1 MKIITG
7 LGNPGKEYQSTRH
20 NVGFMVIDL
29 LVKEQKIT
37 DKWQKKFNSLFLKS
51 GALILLKPQTY
62 MNLSGRAVRK
72 AMDFYKITPQDILIV
87 HDDIDLQE
95 GILKQKKSGGDGGN
109 RGIRSII
116 EHLGTKDFSRIK
128 IGIGHPGDKD
138 KVSDY
143 VLSKFEPQQDTLDN
157 AVKRIKE
164 WLDS

>member
-7 LGNPGKEYQSTRH
+7 LGNPGKEYQRTRH

-29 LVKEQKIT
+29 LVKELEIA

-51 GALILLKPQTY
+51 GELLLLKPQTY

-72 AMDFYKITPQDILIV
+72 VIDFYKIAPQDILIV
-87 HDDIDLQE
+87 HDDIDLEE
-95 GILKQKKSGGDGGN
+95 GILKLKNSGGDGGN

-116 EHLGTKDFSRIK
+116 EHLGTKEFSRIK

-143 VLSKFEPQQDTLDN
+143 VLSKYEPQQDTLLS
-157 AVKRIKE
+157 AVSKIKE
-164 WLDS
+164 WLAR

>member
-29 LVKEQKIT
+29 LVKELGIT
-37 DKWQKKFNSLFLKS
+37 DKWQKKFNALFLKS
-51 GALILLKPQTY
+51 DDLVLLKPQTY

-72 AMDFYKITPQDILIV
+72 AMDFYKVSAEDILII

-95 GILKQKKSGGDGGN
+95 GILKQKNSGGDGGN

-128 IGIGHPGDKD
+128 IGIGHPGNKD

-143 VLSKFEPQQDTLDN
+143 VLSKFEPKQETLDN
-157 AVKRIKE
+157 AVNKIKE
-164 WLDS
+164 WLN